1 MSWRGKRKDNDVRA
15 SGDGSET
22 HAPAKKVAKPAADS
36 SDESDDIV
44 VCNISKNR
52 RVSVRNWN
60 GKIWIDIREFYVK
73 DGKTMPGKKGISLS
87 VDQWNTLRDHAEDID
102 KALSDLS

>member
-1 MSWRGKRKDNDVRA
+1 MSWRGKRKDEDVRA
-15 SGDGSET
+15 SDDDSET
-22 HAPAKKVAKPAADS
+22 HAPAKKLAKPAES

-73 DGKTMPGKKGISLS
+73 DGKTLPGKKGKTLFSFSL
-87 VDQWNTLRDHAEDID
+87 VCVP
-102 KALSDLS
+102 

>member
-15 SGDGSET
+15 TDDESET
-22 HAPAKKVAKPAADS
+22 HAPAKKVAKPADS
-36 SDESDDIV
+36 SDEADDIV
-44 VCNISKNR
+44 VCTISKNR

-73 DGKTMPGKKGISLS
+73 DGKTLPGKKAKISLFCH
-87 VDQWNTLRDHAEDID
+87 VLTLTKFVIM
-102 KALSDLS
+102 LQVSL

>member
-1 MSWRGKRKDNDVRA
+1 MSWRGKRKDEDVRA
-15 SGDGSET
+15 SDDDS
-22 HAPAKKVAKPAADS
+22 PAKKVAKPAES
-36 SDESDDIV
+36 SEESDDIV

-73 DGKTMPGKKGISLS
+73 DGKTLPGKKGISLS
-87 VDQWNTLRDHAEDID
+87 VDQWNTLRNHADGID
-102 KALSDLS
+102 KALADLS

>member
-1 MSWRGKRKDNDVRA
+1 MSWRGKRKDEDVRA
-15 SGDGSET
+15 SDEESKAR
-22 HAPAKKVAKPAADS
+22 APAKKVAKAADS

-73 DGKTMPGKKGISLS
+73 DGKPLPGKKGISLS
-87 VDQWNTLRDHAEDID
+87 MDQWNTLRNHAGDID

>member
-1 MSWRGKRKDNDVRA
+1 MSWRGKRKDDGVRA
-15 SGDGSET
+15 SDDDSEA
-22 HAPAKKVAKPAADS
+22 HAPAKKVAKPAEDS
-36 SDESDDIV
+36 EESDDIV

-73 DGKTMPGKKGISLS
+73 DGKTLPGKKGISLS
-87 VDQWNTLRDHAEDID
+87 VDQWNTLRNHAGDID